1 VSTNKNI
8 WILTGAVVVFL
19 LALPMLARTDYI
31 MNFLLL
37 GFLYISIT
45 ESWNIVGGYAGQVNI
60 GQSAF
65 YGLGALFMRL
75 LWIRGAPFY
84 LALLTG
90 GASASVLA
98 IILGMPG
105 LRLKGAYF
113 AIGTLALAV
122 IARVTVGNI
131 LPGVSFLPGQYLAAY
146 SLKPR
151 YYLSLVLMLVT
162 VATTY
167 LVVNSRLGLGMVA
180 IREDEEAA
188 GSLGINTL
196 KYKMIALV
204 VSATLAGLAGGV
216 YAFYQASYYYF
227 TPFDLIWAFEPLLI
241 AFIGG
246 TGTIM
251 GPVIGAIA
259 YVALRE
265 IFAITL
271 GEASVIVFG
280 ILFILVVLFLPGGL
294 IEATQ
299 NARRLISVLRKI

>member
-1 VSTNKNI
+1 M
-8 WILTGAVVVFL
+8 TGAVVVFL
-19 LALPMLARTDYI
+19 LALPMLVRTDYI

-90 GASASVLA
+90 GVSASVLA

-167 LVVNSRLGLGMVA
+167 LIVNSRLGLGMVA

-299 NARRLISVLRKI
+299 NAHRLISVFRKI